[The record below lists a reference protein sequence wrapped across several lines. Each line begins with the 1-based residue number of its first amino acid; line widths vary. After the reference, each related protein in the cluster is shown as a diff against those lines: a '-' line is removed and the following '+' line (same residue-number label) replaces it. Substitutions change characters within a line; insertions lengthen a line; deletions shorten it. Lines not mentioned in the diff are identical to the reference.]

1 MKNKYTYLLV
11 TGFIIGVIPLVL
23 YFCKFHYELSL
34 THNVWGEFGALYGG
48 VMGPV
53 FTLLGFIG
61 LLWNLDITKKQ
72 FREQS
77 QDSTFYNLINLHN
90 NKVRMTEFSK
100 AQKVKAVGFDAFKMY
115 SEEFCR
121 MYDIESIRVA
131 RIELINNT
139 RNLTD
144 NAGEFLWKKYA
155 AQFHENDTFWCNR
168 NANLEKLASL
178 FENSTDTWELQK
190 NLIGTDDSIS
200 DGDREILISIGH
212 VIIEDWSPENR
223 IDFIKRANDIFY
235 HEYGVILGH
244 YFANIYYILEVIKK
258 IEKIE
263 KTENFIEYSKLF
275 RAQLSRYELVMIYYN
290 CISGRA
296 NEKFIRLVIE
306 YDLFNGIYWRDIC
319 YFPEA
324 EKMSLDLDCMLQQKL
339 TKL

>member
-48 VMGPV
+48 IMGPV

-90 NKVRMTEFSK
+90 NKVRMIEFSGSE
-100 AQKVKAVGFDAFKMY
+100 KVKMVGFEAFKKY

-121 MYDIESIRVA
+121 IYDNESIRVA
-131 RIELINNT
+131 RIELSNNT

-144 NAGEFLWKKYA
+144 NAGEFLWKKYPK
-155 AQFHENDTFWCNR
+155 QSHEGDIFWSNR
-168 NANLEKLASL
+168 GANLEILASL
-178 FENSTDTWELQK
+178 FEKTTDTWELQK
-190 NLIGTDDSIS
+190 SLIGTDDSITVE
-200 DGDREILISIGH
+200 DRESLISIGH
-212 VIIEDWSPENR
+212 VTIEDSSPEKR
-223 IDFIKRANDIFY
+223 IELIKTVNDFFY
-235 HEYGVILGH
+235 HDYGHMLGH
-244 YFANIYYILEVIKK
+244 YFINIYFILKNIDKA
-258 IEKIE
+258 EKS
-263 KTENFIEYSKLF
+263 IEYSKLY

-290 CISGRA
+290 CIGGRA
-296 NEKFIRLVIE
+296 NEEFIRLVIK